1 MVKYLLFFF
10 ASLYFADG
18 ASQCYDCGYLIDGWK
33 EGGANEQHPMTDGTP
48 QCGDE
53 AMMGDRVVSC
63 ADEGECCGVVREFF
77 VTEAADGKPEFI
89 QVEVRHGCE
98 KKLTEQFS
106 DYNEFICKSGTGTEN
121 QCFNITYAN
130 IPEHSATFADVC
142 FCNEDKCNKDVPV
155 MPDPDV
161 PTDAPG
167 PGPDNT
173 TPCPECVKCYSCGYM
188 KWDDSETQKLPGDV
202 PFCNDFANPDDNVA
216 NCGKDDCCGMLKEY
230 FIKIDEATGENSTQ
244 MVARHGCAADMEH
257 LSHYSA
263 TCKENGESCWQVDD
277 AQLDHDHGQGNVTIV
292 EAEICLCGRDRCNN
306 DDPIP
311 EVPTTTAA
319 PGSASQATLA
329 LLLLFS
335 PLLLL

>member
-1 MVKYLLFFF
+1 MVKYLLVFF
-10 ASLYFADG
+10 ASLYLADG
-18 ASQCYDCGYLIDGWK
+18 ASECFSCGYLIDDWK
-33 EGGANEQHPMTDGTP
+33 EDGSNVQHAMTDGTP

-53 AMMGDRVVSC
+53 AMMNDNLVSC
-63 ADEGECCGVVREFF
+63 ADEGECCGVVREFY
-77 VTEAADGKPEFI
+77 VTEASHGLPEWI
-89 QVEVRHGCE
+89 NVEVRHGCE
-98 KKLTEQFS
+98 KNLTQQFS
-106 DYNEFICKSGTGTEN
+106 DGIQEFICKSGTGTEN
-121 QCFNITYAN
+121 ECFNLTYTN
-130 IPEHSATFADVC
+130 NGGRESTFADVC
-142 FCNEDKCNKDVPV
+142 FCNEDKCNRDVPV
-155 MPDPDV
+155 MPDP
-161 PTDAPG
+161 TEAPG

-188 KWDDSETQKLPGDV
+188 KNGDSETGPLGGDV
-202 PFCNDFANPDDNVA
+202 PFCNDFANADDNLA

-244 MVARHGCAADMEH
+244 IVGRHGCAADMEH

-319 PGSASQATLA
+319 PGSASQATFA
-329 LLLLFS
+329 LLLLVS